1 MLNSVILVGYL
12 GSQPEIRTTNANSAL
27 TVLSVATK
35 RVWRD
40 RESGEKVEATDWHR
54 CSCFGQLAEFC
65 AQLAKGA
72 HVQITGSLHSY
83 SYTGKDGAKKSRTE
97 VRIQR
102 LTRLDRASQNPSTE
116 AAA

>member
-1 MLNSVILVGYL
+1 MLNSVILVGYV
-12 GSQPEIRTTNANSAL
+12 GSTEVRTTNANSAL

-40 RESGEKVEATDWHR
+40 RESGEKLEATDWHR

-65 AQLAKGA
+65 AQLTKGA
-72 HVQITGSLHSY
+72 HVQITGSLHTY

-102 LTRLDRASQNPSTE
+102 LTRLDRASQNQNTE